1 MIFRELSRVIP
12 YNAKVHIIDR
22 ENEDNNKYCMDV
34 SKVPPEAFDYRV
46 DWVDVLPDDNGGERL
61 LVDLLTPNSP
71 DTVVLCEG

>member
-1 MIFRELSRVIP
+1 MIFRELSMVIP

-22 ENEDNNKYCMDV
+22 ENADNSKYCMDV

-46 DWVDVLPDDNGGERL
+46 DWVDAFPDGHGGERL
-61 LVDLLTPNSP
+61 VIELLTPNSP